1 MLIIE
6 ILIIYL
12 FQKMLTKRE
21 KQVYELKLKG
31 LTQLEISSKLKIT
44 QPAVSQFYNSAIKK
58 INDAKEILKYIRK
71 VGK

>member
-1 MLIIE
+1 
-6 ILIIYL
+6 
-12 FQKMLTKRE
+12 MLTKRE
-21 KQVYELKLKG
+21 KQVYELKIKG
-31 LTQLEISSKLKIT
+31 LTQLEISSKLKIS